1 MLTGAVRGLLVSPW
15 FAAGAGV
22 VIAAGAFVYAPHAR
36 LEIKTPNQTLPCVV
50 AGCPELQ
57 GAAPPVP
64 AGTGGGKVP
73 TSPPS
78 SHAPSAS
85 VHRPV
90 AVGVTVS
97 YTRLWHYDG
106 RFSMLIKVRSK
117 RPIGA
122 WSLSFAIPGASHL
135 LVVGAKWQSS
145 GPDGGTASGP
155 GGGSLQSSSGADGG
169 FVWGSEQP
177 NGDGGQPGWDGNTVM
192 FMVQGSG
199 ADVAPVGCV
208 YSRASCQFIAG

>member
-36 LEIKTPNQTLPCVV
+36 LEMVTPNQTLPCVV
-50 AGCPELQ
+50 AGCPEPQ

-73 TSPPS
+73 TSAPS
-78 SHAPSAS
+78 SHAPSTSAR
-85 VHRPV
+85 RPV

-97 YTRLWHYDG
+97 YTRLWHYGG

-117 RPIGA
+117 HPIGA

-135 LVVGAKWQSS
+135 WVVGARWQSS
-145 GPDGGTASGP
+145 WPDGGTASGP
-155 GGGSLQSSSGADGG
+155 GGG

-177 NGDGGQPGWDGNTVM
+177 NGDGGQLGWDGNTVM
-192 FMVQGSG
+192 FMVQGDG
-199 ADVAPVGCV
+199 AGVAPVGCV
-208 YSRASCQFIAG
+208 YNRASCQFNAG